1 MVVAVVVVVVVM
13 FGEGYRARRQ
23 CKDRRK
29 GNRTNLHRFLL
40 INARKWHLFLSRGN
54 ERLRCEF
61 RVLQPLRHSQQPRQM
76 FMFLS
81 LPISLSRSSTLAL
94 P

>member
-1 MVVAVVVVVVVM
+1 VVVVVMVMVM

-40 INARKWHLFLSRGN
+40 KTPEMAFVLSRGN
-54 ERLRCEF
+54 K
-61 RVLQPLRHSQQPRQM
+61 
-76 FMFLS
+76 
-81 LPISLSRSSTLAL
+81 
-94 P
+94 